1 MTLDRP
7 IKLRDYRSS
16 EPDPS
21 REVDLIMDDLEIVLR
36 CQCCVRTSAAFRIE
50 AWDSDLASAQET
62 SVIANRGRAGRDDIE
77 PGDKN
82 DDC

>member
-62 SVIANRGRAGRDDIE
+62 SVGE
-77 PGDKN
+77 PAETTLNMGIN
-82 DDC
+82 DDR